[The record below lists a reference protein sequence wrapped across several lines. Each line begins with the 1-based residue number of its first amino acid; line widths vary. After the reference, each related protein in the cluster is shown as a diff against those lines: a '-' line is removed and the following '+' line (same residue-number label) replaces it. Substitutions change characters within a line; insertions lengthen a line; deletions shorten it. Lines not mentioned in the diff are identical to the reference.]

1 MSNTEMA
8 SEPQAETKVAFATRK
23 YANDDKRKK
32 EEEELEQLI
41 AENKGEV
48 TNEDNDEA
56 EPKGGEEKTFKKR
69 YGDLRRHSQET
80 KQSLEKEVN
89 DLRKQLDKSTR
100 QEIKLPKSDDDIDAW
115 AAKYPDVAA
124 IVETIAIKKAREQ
137 SKDLEER
144 VKEIDAMRESAS
156 KEKAEVELL
165 KIHPDFS
172 EIRDSDD
179 FHDWATEQPK
189 WVQDALYENDND
201 ARSAARAID
210 LYKIDNN
217 ISTKKSSNNKDAA
230 RSVNSKQTRNSP
242 STDKTS
248 GSYKESQVAKM
259 TAQEYERNAD
269 TIMEAIRSGR
279 FDYDVSGNAR

>member
-1 MSNTEMA
+1 MADTEMA
-8 SEPQAETKVAFATRK
+8 SEPQAENKVAFATRK
-23 YANDDKRKK
+23 YSNEDKRKA

-41 AENKGEV
+41 AENKGEAV
-48 TNEDNDEA
+48 EETEV
-56 EPKGGEEKTFKKR
+56 EPASSEEKTFKKR
-69 YGDLRRHSQET
+69 YGDLRKHSQET
-80 KQSLEKEVN
+80 KQSLEKQVN
-89 DLRKQLDKSTR
+89 DLRKQLDKSTK

-115 AAKYPDVAA
+115 AAQYPDVAA

-137 SKDLEER
+137 SKDLEDR
-144 VKEIDAMRESAS
+144 VKEIDAMRETAT

-179 FHDWATEQPK
+179 FHDWAKEQPK
-189 WVQDALYENDND
+189 WVQDALYENDDD

-230 RSVNSKQTRNSP
+230 RSVNSKQTRNAP
-242 STDKTS
+242 ETDKTG
-248 GSYKESQVAKM
+248 GSFKESQVAKM
-259 TAQEYERNAD
+259 TPQEYERNAD
-269 TIMEAIRSGR
+269 VIMEAIRSGR
-279 FDYDVSGNAR
+279 FVYDVSGNAR

>member
-1 MSNTEMA
+1 MADTEMA
-8 SEPQAETKVAFATRK
+8 SEPQAENKVAFATRK
-23 YANDDKRKK
+23 YSNEDKRKA

-41 AENKGEV
+41 AENKGEA
-48 TNEDNDEA
+48 A
-56 EPKGGEEKTFKKR
+56 EETEVEPASSEEKTFKKR
-69 YGDLRRHSQET
+69 YGDLRKHSQET
-80 KQSLEKEVN
+80 KQSLEKQVN
-89 DLRKQLDKSTR
+89 DLRKQLDKSTK

-115 AAKYPDVAA
+115 AAQYPDVAA

-137 SKDLEER
+137 SQDLEER
-144 VKEIDAMRESAS
+144 VKEIDAMRESAT

-165 KIHPDFS
+165 KLHPDFG

-217 ISTKKSSNNKDAA
+217 ISTKKSSSNKDAA
-230 RSVNSKQTRNSP
+230 RSVNSKRTRNTP
-242 STDKTS
+242 DTDKTS
-248 GSYKESQVAKM
+248 GSFKESQVAKM
-259 TAQEYERNAD
+259 TPQEYERNAD
-269 TIMEAIRSGR
+269 VIMEAIRSGR
-279 FDYDVSGNAR
+279 FVYDVSGNAR

>member
-1 MSNTEMA
+1 MA
-8 SEPQAETKVAFATRK
+8 SEPQAENKVAFATRK
-23 YANDDKRKK
+23 YSNEDKRKA

-41 AENKGEV
+41 AENKGEAV
-48 TNEDNDEA
+48 EETEV
-56 EPKGGEEKTFKKR
+56 EPASSEEKTFKKR
-69 YGDLRRHSQET
+69 YGDLRKHSQET
-80 KQSLEKEVN
+80 KQSLEKQVN
-89 DLRKQLDKSTR
+89 DLRKQLDKSTK

-115 AAKYPDVAA
+115 AAQYPDVAA

-137 SKDLEER
+137 SKDLEDR
-144 VKEIDAMRESAS
+144 VKEIDAMRETAT

-179 FHDWATEQPK
+179 FHDWAKEQPK
-189 WVQDALYENDND
+189 WVQDALYENDDD

-230 RSVNSKQTRNSP
+230 RSVNSKQTRNAP
-242 STDKTS
+242 ETDKTG
-248 GSYKESQVAKM
+248 GSFKESQVAKM
-259 TAQEYERNAD
+259 TPQEYERNAD
-269 TIMEAIRSGR
+269 VIMEAIRSGR
-279 FDYDVSGNAR
+279 FVYDVSGNAR